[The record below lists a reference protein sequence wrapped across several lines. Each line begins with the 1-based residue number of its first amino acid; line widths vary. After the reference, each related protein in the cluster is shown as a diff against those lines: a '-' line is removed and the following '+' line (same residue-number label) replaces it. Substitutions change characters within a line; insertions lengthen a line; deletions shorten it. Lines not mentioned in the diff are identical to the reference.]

1 MNFTILIQKTV
12 VMISMQRNPSV
23 NGAGTAFT
31 VPTVFWQDIRIY
43 IIMEILGFREHF
55 CLNVWNI
62 IKPAEYKKFVI
73 VHSVQAVNS
82 DKDFIT
88 ACMKST

>member
-1 MNFTILIQKTV
+1 MTFTILIQKTV

-73 VHSVQAVNS
+73 VHSVQAAES
-82 DKDFIT
+82 EQ
-88 ACMKST
+88 

>member
-12 VMISMQRNPSV
+12 VMISMREPLSKR
-23 NGAGTAFT
+23 GWDCIHSTDSLLAGL
-31 VPTVFWQDIRIY
+31 RIY

-73 VHSVQAVNS
+73 VHSVQAAES
-82 DKDFIT
+82 EQ
-88 ACMKST
+88 